1 MNRTNE
7 LVLKGLK
14 RKVFS
19 HIFSYPRLPELKYI
33 NNRIEANKIISDALG
48 GGVILV

>member
-7 LVLKGLK
+7 QILKGLK

-19 HIFSYPRLPELKYI
+19 HIFSYPQLPVLKYI
-33 NNRIEANKIISDALG
+33 NNRIEANKIISNAL

>member
-7 LVLKGLK
+7 LILKGLK

-19 HIFSYPRLPELKYI
+19 HIFSYPQLPELKFI
-33 NNRIEANKIISDALG
+33 NNRKEANAIIASVLG
-48 GGVILV
+48 GG